1 MQDIRMTTTTTT
13 TYVVSVGVAD
23 IRREPDPASELVTQA
38 LMNAPAIADRQDGEW
53 MHVRLSDYEGWISSQ
68 QLEEPITRG
77 FCKVSAC
84 CGTPLPLVAVVAVPY
99 CPLFA
104 TAEGEDIVG
113 KLYLSTAL
121 PPLDLT
127 RPQRIQVALPGEQ
140 TGWLQRSAIR
150 LCLAGD
156 VYPRAPLKVVTDYA
170 RAFLGRPYLW
180 GGTSWEGIDCSAFVQ
195 LCYRMGGFIIPRDAD
210 QQHDFLSHS
219 VPRAEMQEGDLIF
232 FGSKA
237 ITHVA
242 LALNSREYIH
252 AEGQNY
258 ERVLINSFD
267 AAAPHY
273 YPRLDEIV
281 WAIKRVS
288 AEPAAH
294 TNEREVA

>member
-1 MQDIRMTTTTTT
+1 MTTTATTAIIAAA
-13 TYVVSVGVAD
+13 YVVAVAVAD
-23 IRREPDPASELVTQA
+23 VRRDPDPASELVTQA
-38 LMNAPAIADRQDGEW
+38 LMNASATADQQDGEW
-53 MHVRLSDYEGWISSQ
+53 IHVRLSDYEGWIHAQ
-68 QLEEPITRG
+68 QLEEPIIRG

-84 CGTPLPLVAVVAVPY
+84 CGTPLPLVVVVTVPY

-104 TAEGEDIVG
+104 AAEGEDVVG

-127 RPQRIQVALPGEQ
+127 HPERIQVALPGEQ
-140 TGWLQRSAIR
+140 TGWLQRSDSG
-150 LCLAGD
+150 LSLAGK
-156 VYPRAPLKVVTDYA
+156 VYPQAPLRVVTDYA

-195 LCYRMGGFIIPRDAD
+195 LCYRMGGFTIPRDD
-210 QQHDFLSHS
+210 VQQHDFLSHS
-219 VPRAEMQEGDLIF
+219 VSRAEMQEGDLIF

-242 LALNSREYIH
+242 LALNSQEYIH

-258 ERVLINSFD
+258 ERVVINSFD

-288 AEPAAH
+288 AEPEARMK
-294 TNEREVA
+294 EK